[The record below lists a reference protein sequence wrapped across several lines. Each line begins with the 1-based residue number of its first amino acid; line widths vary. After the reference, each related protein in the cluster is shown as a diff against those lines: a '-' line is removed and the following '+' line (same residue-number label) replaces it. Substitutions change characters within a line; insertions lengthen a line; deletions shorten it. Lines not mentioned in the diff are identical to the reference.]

1 MEEKTY
7 TVIELAETLGVA
19 RTTVNDWLSRYTQ
32 YIDFKMVGRRRVYT
46 ESALAVLKEI
56 SELRNKGLAG
66 ADIETELAKTH
77 PVRPE
82 PADAVPPPQQDS
94 PRENAAGKVPVPVP
108 ADEFALIAKKQ
119 SDELGKIIAE
129 SFRDMAD
136 RMQSLERKANRAERK
151 LYLGYGVVFLL
162 LLALLA
168 LGAFL
173 FLRQDRATEQTRS
186 AELRQNEAIQAVDDK
201 AVRLTG
207 SADELRRGID
217 ELKSGL
223 SVQQNEFNRALKEM
237 KSANEKEIAALK
249 ERFAAEKK
257 AQLERMEQ
265 LSREKDREISGLK
278 EKESRSAQ
286 QLKALE
292 QKLKAE
298 QEKRKQELQ
307 KQQNQTIQKKDQ

>member
-56 SELRNKGLAG
+56 SGLRNKGLAG
-66 ADIETELAKTH
+66 TDIETELAKTH

-82 PADAVPPPQQDS
+82 PADTIPQQQEPPQ
-94 PRENAAGKVPVPVP
+94 ENTAGKVPVPVP

-119 SDELGKIIAE
+119 SDELGKMIAG

-136 RMQSLERKANRAERK
+136 RMQTLEQKASHAERK
-151 LYLGYGVVFLL
+151 LYLGYGAVFLL
-162 LLALLA
+162 LLLLIV

-173 FLRQDRATEQTRS
+173 FLRQNRAEEWNRS
-186 AELRQNEAIQAVDDK
+186 VELRQHEAIQAVDDK

-223 SVQQNEFNRALKEM
+223 SVQQNEFNRALREM

-265 LSREKDREISGLK
+265 LSKEKDREISNLK
-278 EKESRSAQ
+278 EKEIRSAR
-286 QLKALE
+286 QLKTLE

-307 KQQNQTIQKKDQ
+307 KQQNQITQEKDQ

>member
-1 MEEKTY
+1 M
-7 TVIELAETLGVA
+7 
-19 RTTVNDWLSRYTQ
+19 VNR
-32 YIDFKMVGRRRVYT
+32 F
-46 ESALAVLKEI
+46 

-82 PADAVPPPQQDS
+82 PADAVPSPQQDS

-162 LLALLA
+162 LLALIA

-217 ELKSGL
+217 ELKNGL

-278 EKESRSAQ
+278 EKENRSAQ

-307 KQQNQTIQKKDQ
+307 KQQNQTTQEKDQ